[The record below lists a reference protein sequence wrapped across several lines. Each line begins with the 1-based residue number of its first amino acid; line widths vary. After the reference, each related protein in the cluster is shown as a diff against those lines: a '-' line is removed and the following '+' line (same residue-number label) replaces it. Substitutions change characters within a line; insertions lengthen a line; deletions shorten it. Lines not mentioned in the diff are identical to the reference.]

1 MSAARGAS
9 SMSGEAHF
17 VFTLVDMSEQDAEK
31 LNIPEHDR
39 LNFVRLDDAKRK
51 MAPATGAR
59 WFERYG
65 QHMPYGLMGEEI
77 GILIPHEQEEL
88 EIKVSS

>member
-1 MSAARGAS
+1 
-9 SMSGEAHF
+9 MSGEAHF

-39 LNFVRLDDAKRK
+39 LNFVRFDDAKRK
-51 MAPATGAR
+51 MAPAQGAR
-59 WFERYG
+59 RFERYG

-88 EIKVSS
+88 ENKVSHIWQPRSSR